1 MAQLSPAEHYLRDFH
16 RRQPGATTRAFGSRP
31 AHSVSSPDKR
41 FTCSYSALAACVPE
55 AIPSRTARV
64 SEATSTFSNPL
75 CIVDLACGDG
85 HLLSLLAAPQASAER
100 RSPKLIGIDMSEGE
114 LALAR
119 AQLPDCVT
127 LLQERAQTLSLL
139 DGSADVVLSHMALM
153 LIDDI
158 DDVIREIRRVLVPG
172 GRFATIV
179 GRVFL
184 TGEVGAKLK
193 PLIATFLND
202 QPDNQPFGDPRTR
215 TEDGWRALLD
225 GAFENVTVED
235 FAIPCQAS
243 PLELYDMMM
252 ETYTLDRFPEAE
264 KLRFRDALI
273 ETMSPLIDAEGKL
286 HSAWGVRL
294 VHADAV

>member
-1 MAQLSPAEHYLRDFH
+1 MAPFSPAEHYLRDFH
-16 RRQPGATTRAFGSRP
+16 LRRPGATSRAFGNQP
-31 AHSVSSPDKR
+31 AHSVSSPDNR
-41 FTCSYSALAACVPE
+41 FPCSYSALAACVPE
-55 AIPSRTARV
+55 AMPSRNTHQIG
-64 SEATSTFSNPL
+64 ATNTLNHPL

-85 HLLSLLAAPQASAER
+85 HLLSLLCASSATER

-119 AQLPDCVT
+119 AQLPDSVT
-127 LLQERAQTLSLL
+127 LLHERAQTLSLL

-172 GRFATIV
+172 GRFAAIV

-184 TGEVGAKLK
+184 TGEVGARLK
-193 PLIATFLND
+193 SLIVTFMSD
-202 QPDNQPFGDPRTR
+202 QPDNIPFGDARTR
-215 TEDGWRALLD
+215 TEDGWRTLLD
-225 GAFENVTVED
+225 GVFDNVTVED
-235 FAIPCQAS
+235 FDIPFRAS
-243 PLELYDMMM
+243 PLELYDMML

-273 ETMSPLIDAEGKL
+273 EAMSPLTDADGKL
-286 HSAWGVRL
+286 HSAWGVRR
-294 VHADAV
+294 VHADAI